1 MLKDLCQ
8 NNFKRALVW
17 YSVGVSTFPLVYK
30 RKRPIVKWSQYRD
43 KLPKPFELKRFFTS
57 YQTNLGVICGGEFG
71 LVVVDF
77 DTENGYDNFISSIP
91 KGIAQIFSNTYR
103 VKTPRGMHVYL
114 KSYGVP
120 SLKDVKRKI
129 DIKSDGGYVVAPFS
143 THPSGGEYSD
153 IDIFDPHRILSLP
166 KNSLLNLFP
175 DTNGNGETPD
185 WDSISKAKKK
195 SDSIFPDADAD
206 LEDIRNRVPILRL
219 AMEYTSMFQERRGS
233 TFWKGRCPLPEHDDK
248 DPSFWVDTKT
258 GLCGCFGGCPL
269 SKKST
274 DVIGLYALINS
285 VTYGEAAQELGYW

>member
-1 MLKDLCQ
+1 MKNGLCQ
-8 NNFKRALVW
+8 KNFERALAW
-17 YSVGVSTFPLVYK
+17 HKVGVSTFPLVFK
-30 RKRPIVKWSQYRD
+30 KKRPIIKWSQYTDR
-43 KLPKPFELKRFFTS
+43 LPKPFEIKRFFTT
-57 YQTNLGVICGGEFG
+57 YQTNLGVICGGVFG

-77 DTENGYDNFISSIP
+77 DTEHGYDKFILDIP
-91 KGIAQIFSNTYR
+91 KGISYIFQKTYR

-114 KSYGVP
+114 RSYDVP
-120 SLKDVKRKI
+120 SFKDTKRKI
-129 DIKSDGGYVVAPFS
+129 DIKSTGGYVVAPFS
-143 THPSGGEYSD
+143 THPSGKNY
-153 IDIFDPHRILSLP
+153 IDVDVFDTGKILSMP

-175 DTNGNGETPD
+175 EEKSEEEKID
-185 WDSISKAKKK
+185 WSKFKNEKKN
-195 SDSIFPDADAD
+195 DSIFPDGDAD
-206 LEDIRNRVPILRL
+206 LNDIRNRVPILRL
-219 AMEYTSMFQERRGS
+219 AMEYTSMFPERKGS